1 MTSKILLDICNGTL
15 KMFEGGIVVS
25 LRTAIFQMKDAL
37 KVKDLESVNVE
48 LIDEIEK
55 INGLKEGILASYLA
69 HLKKLNLN
77 ISDEELPQNESKKIN
92 RKWTKNEIEFMF
104 QYLNDRQ
111 DEGAI
116 NITEILEEIAQL
128 LNRGYQSVNYKY
140 YTLLKKQGKK
150 DPDDRQQN
158 YQFTTIPEMKIP
170 VIYTELIPQIQ
181 PEQKVCQVT
190 TTKEDDLLDVL
201 SGFITNIQQLPGL
214 NLNDLLRSLYQLSDM
229 ALQNLDDVT
238 TFENIK
244 NEIIQE
250 KAELQEKLKQK
261 ERQLAQEKKRNEEL
275 QKAILNIANEVSAFN
290 QLSDVAKIQ
299 NLKSFNQRLNSVL
312 EKPAY
317 LDQISRT
324 V

>member
-1 MTSKILLDICNGTL
+1 M
-15 KMFEGGIVVS
+15 S